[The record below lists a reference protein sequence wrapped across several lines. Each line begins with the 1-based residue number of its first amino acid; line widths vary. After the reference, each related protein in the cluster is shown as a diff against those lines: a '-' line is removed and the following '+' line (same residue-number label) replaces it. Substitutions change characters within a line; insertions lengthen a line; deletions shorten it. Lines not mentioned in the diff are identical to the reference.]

1 MNLKK
6 IPVLLVLLGLSA
18 MLSAQSVLDNILS
31 PSRLPYLK
39 KSKMIQISSYDRS
52 GGNNDRINLKI
63 GETATIAEMEGPGVI
78 TRIWITIDSRDPYFL
93 RRIVL
98 RMFWDGEE
106 NPSVEVPV
114 GDFFG
119 TGFRYKQYMSAF
131 VGMTSGGYYCY
142 FPMPFRKSARI
153 EVQNQTGQEI
163 YAFYYHIDYQKL
175 EQPLEDDVAYFHA
188 QWRRDLRTS
197 PKKNYTVLE
206 AEGEGHF
213 VGLNMSMQN
222 YRRSLWYLEGDE
234 MVYVDGEKF
243 PSIYGTGTED
253 YFTSGWYFNTGEF
266 AAPYHGLIIKNDSLA
281 RIAAYRFQVGDAI
294 PFKKSIKFTIEHGH
308 ANEVAADYSSTAY
321 WYQKEPHKPF
331 PPLLKP
337 SLRIP
342 LRFTFPENVIKM
354 NAVQVKGSE
363 LKPSY
368 RDASDYGPEWY
379 GLQEVIVGGRKPISV
394 KIPAATG
401 EFWDLTVLYTPG
413 QDKADADILVNGKKA
428 AELKGAREGKFPLG
442 KATLEKLVSR
452 DGFIRLDFD
461 LKPDPMKDVIP
472 QIALVGFAL
481 EPVREYIPEWYVI
494 GPFPNPRK
502 SETER
507 LGLDAV
513 YPPEREIDLQKQYV
527 GAEGQKVGW
536 KKYQTPENG
545 YFRLWDKVKPYEHVV
560 TYALTYVYSS
570 RDQTLPL
577 MLGSD
582 DGVKV
587 FLNNRQL
594 HRFLGVRIA
603 APDQD
608 RVPLPLKKGWNK
620 LLLKIENNFGGYAFY
635 ARIPDTSNSLI
646 FSTEKKK

>member
-1 MNLKK
+1 M
-6 IPVLLVLLGLSA
+6 
-18 MLSAQSVLDNILS
+18 
-31 PSRLPYLK
+31 
-39 KSKMIQISSYDRS
+39 
-52 GGNNDRINLKI
+52 
-63 GETATIAEMEGPGVI
+63 
-78 TRIWITIDSRDPYFL
+78 
-93 RRIVL
+93 
-98 RMFWDGEE
+98 
-106 NPSVEVPV
+106 
-114 GDFFG
+114 
-119 TGFRYKQYMSAF
+119 
-131 VGMTSGGYYCY
+131 
-142 FPMPFRKSARI
+142 
-153 EVQNQTGQEI
+153 
-163 YAFYYHIDYQKL
+163 
-175 EQPLEDDVAYFHA
+175 
-188 QWRRDLRTS
+188 
-197 PKKNYTVLE
+197 
-206 AEGEGHF
+206 
-213 VGLNMSMQN
+213 
-222 YRRSLWYLEGDE
+222 
-234 MVYVDGEKF
+234 
-243 PSIYGTGTED
+243 
-253 YFTSGWYFNTGEF
+253 
-266 AAPYHGLIIKNDSLA
+266 
-281 RIAAYRFQVGDAI
+281 
-294 PFKKSIKFTIEHGH
+294 
-308 ANEVAADYSSTAY
+308 
-321 WYQKEPHKPF
+321 
-331 PPLLKP
+331 
-337 SLRIP
+337 
-342 LRFTFPENVIKM
+342 
-354 NAVQVKGSE
+354 
-363 LKPSY
+363 
-368 RDASDYGPEWY
+368 
-379 GLQEVIVGGRKPISV
+379 
-394 KIPAATG
+394 KIPAAAG
-401 EFWDLTVLYTPG
+401 EFWNVTVLYTPG